1 MTLPNAIKT
10 KEEYQHFLNKL
21 NEHYAKS
28 KLSLKLN
35 ESEKI
40 RFMAIVDL
48 LEAFNSELLFEIR
61 YTNNTA
67 EVKSFS
73 NYKEA
78 FDASYSDHL
87 WDVTP
92 IKTGHKSR
100 E

>member
-10 KEEYQHFLNKL
+10 EEEYQYFLNEL
-21 NEHYAKS
+21 NEQYAKD
-28 KLSLKLN
+28 KLLLKLN
-35 ESEKI
+35 EAEKV
-40 RFMAIVDL
+40 RFIAVVDL
-48 LEAFNSELLFEIR
+48 LEAFKSELLFEIR
-61 YTNNTA
+61 YTNNTV

-87 WDVTP
+87 WDVTTV
-92 IKTGHKSR
+92 KTGHKSR